1 MMWIISTLGETNF
14 LTSSGLILVG
24 EGGRPITPLFIGET
38 MACLICSIIE
48 GRLPS
53 HVIYE
58 DANSVAFLDARPV
71 ASGHT
76 MLVPRTHTARIEDLT
91 PDEAEALFS
100 ALHRIL
106 NPIRE
111 AVGADATTIGVNNGP
126 GSGQEIQHV
135 HIHII
140 PRRRGDGGGII
151 QSLGPGGRT
160 DPTETAEKI
169 RSKISG
175 S

>member
-1 MMWIISTLGETNF
+1 M
-14 LTSSGLILVG
+14 
-24 EGGRPITPLFIGET
+24 PCLFCEIV
-38 MACLICSIIE
+38 AS
-48 GRLPS
+48 RVPA
-53 HVIYE
+53 HRVYE
-58 DANSVAFLDARPV
+58 DDHTIALLDARPV
-71 ASGHT
+71 APGHT
-76 MLVPRTHTARIEDLT
+76 LLVPRTHAARIEDLT

-106 NPIRE
+106 NPIKE

-151 QSLGPGGRT
+151 QSLGPGGKT
-160 DPTETAEKI
+160 DPKETADKI
-169 RSKISG
+169 RKKIAAMA
-175 S
+175 